1 MKAIGDVARNIPR
14 FFDNRAITKRREHNR
29 PFESAICSRHFPN
42 HQTSHL
48 GFVCT
53 FTDELV
59 RPEK

>member
-14 FFDNRAITKRREHNR
+14 FFDNR
-29 PFESAICSRHFPN
+29 SAIFSRHFPN
-42 HQTSHL
+42 HRKSHL